1 MLVCSSAQPGGH
13 GGCGGGVD
21 GYRAVL
27 CRSTQPTSRAGH
39 ALPGERQRPT
49 AGSEA
54 LREDQRQRVVVS
66 CVDELLFLE
75 ANRELMAAKLGAF
88 PPNAVIVHL
97 AETHA
102 KTLPQLASFKTASPR

>member
-1 MLVCSSAQPGGH
+1 M
-13 GGCGGGVD
+13 D

-75 ANRELMAAKLGAF
+75 ANRE
-88 PPNAVIVHL
+88 IVHL

-102 KTLPQLASFKTASPR
+102 KTLPQLASFKTPSPR

>member
-1 MLVCSSAQPGGH
+1 M
-13 GGCGGGVD
+13 
-21 GYRAVL
+21 
-27 CRSTQPTSRAGH
+27 
-39 ALPGERQRPT
+39 
-49 AGSEA
+49 
-54 LREDQRQRVVVS
+54 VVS

-102 KTLPQLASFKTASPR
+102 KTLPQLASFKTPSPR